1 MTVGLGPSNGP
12 PEWKLFPGLVSGRV
26 DGVEDAK
33 IQLGCKS
40 KLTECY
46 KFVFSTQGSLSRHS
60 LGAGPNLK
68 I

>member
-12 PEWKLFPGLVSGRV
+12 PEWKLLPGLVSGRV

-46 KFVFSTQGSLSRHS
+46 KLFFPLRAHS
-60 LGAGPNLK
+60 LVTLGAELNLK